1 MLTHLTLFIPSSHT
15 AASGRASSKCG
26 RSTTARGGQSAR
38 AAPAATSTR
47 AGARF
52 YFLSRVCRLNL
63 YLNSKKHSKVK
74 ATLDDETQRRKHF
87 YGIDAGVKKM
97 AGESKKPGADSKA
110 KHGHKK

>member
-1 MLTHLTLFIPSSHT
+1 MWKKHDGKGRPVGEGSS
-15 AASGRASSKCG
+15 
-26 RSTTARGGQSAR
+26 RSEKHKIRW
-38 AAPAATSTR
+38 
-47 AGARF
+47 RF
-52 YFLSRVCRLNL
+52 CVLSRVCHLNL

-97 AGESKKPGADSKA
+97 AGESKRAGADSKA

>member
-1 MLTHLTLFIPSSHT
+1 MLTLFIPSHH
-15 AASGRASSKCG
+15 CF
-26 RSTTARGGQSAR
+26 
-38 AAPAATSTR
+38 R
-47 AGARF
+47 AGKFKMWKKHDGKGRPVGDGSSRSEKHKSRWRCAFVSSSSRAF
-52 YFLSRVCRLNL
+52 YLNL

-97 AGESKKPGADSKA
+97 AGESKKSGADSKA